1 MSEWQREPDD
11 KTERLL
17 SLTFALLSN
26 SYGFTKDELFGM
38 VREYQHARDEAEAN
52 GTSLDSLNKM
62 FDRDK
67 LDLKKNG
74 VALQTR
80 IPASEGDDN
89 TQTRYYI
96 SQEKFVWPRDF
107 KLSARQMQLLEL
119 ANSVWAR
126 AALAATTNRG
136 MSKLRALGTVGGS
149 VDLTAIAPKLSTH
162 QPSFIPLANAADD
175 RKTVTF
181 NYRKA
186 EDEHETLRKVNPW
199 QLFQIGSQWLLIA
212 WDVEKDERRTF
223 LLKRIVGPVKVL
235 DETFEPVSVSL
246 IETAKADL
254 DAHTASQIAT
264 IRLVEGTAAWTLF
277 DPQGSGVV
285 EHSFEY
291 MDLHLLAEELRE
303 LGDSVEVIAPA
314 ALVEAIRKGLERVVA
329 DHA

>member
-1 MSEWQREPDD
+1 MGEWQREPDD

-17 SLTFALLSN
+17 SLTLALLSN
-26 SYGFTKDELFGM
+26 PYGFTKDELFGM
-38 VREYQHARDEAEAN
+38 VREYQHARDLAEAN
-52 GTSLDSLNKM
+52 GTNLDALNKM

-67 LDLKKNG
+67 TDLKKNG
-74 VALQTR
+74 VALQSR
-80 IPASEGDDN
+80 IPASDGDDN
-89 TQTRYYI
+89 TQTRYFI
-96 SQEKFVWPRDF
+96 SQDKFVWPRDF
-107 KLSARQMQLLEL
+107 KITARQMQLLEL

-126 AALAATTNRG
+126 AALSATTNRG
-136 MSKLRALGTVGGS
+136 MSKLRALGTVGGT

-162 QPSFIPLANAADD
+162 QPCFLPLANAAED
-175 RKTVTF
+175 RTTVTF
-181 NYRKA
+181 SYRKA
-186 EDEHETLRKVNPW
+186 DDEDPTLRTVNPW

-235 DETFEPVSVSL
+235 DASFDPIAAEL
-246 IETAKADL
+246 ISEAKAAL
-254 DAHTASQIAT
+254 EAHTASQVAT
-264 IRLVEGTAAWTLF
+264 IRLVEGSAAWTYF

-303 LGDSVEVIAPA
+303 LGEGVEVVSPPS
-314 ALVEAIRKGLERVVA
+314 LVDAIRKGLERVVA

>member
-1 MSEWQREPDD
+1 MSDWQREPDD

-17 SLTFALLSN
+17 SLTLALLSN
-26 SYGFTKDELFGM
+26 PYGFTKDELFGM

-52 GTSLDSLNKM
+52 GSSLDALNKM

-67 LDLKKNG
+67 NDLKKNG

-80 IPASEGDDN
+80 IPTSEGDDN
-89 TQTRYYI
+89 TQTRYFI

-107 KLSARQMQLLEL
+107 KLSSRQMQLLEL

-126 AALAATTNRG
+126 AALSATTNRG
-136 MSKLRALGTVGGS
+136 MSKLRALGTVGGG

-162 QPSFIPLANAADD
+162 QPCFLPLANAAEEL
-175 RKTVTF
+175 RTVTF
-181 NYRKA
+181 SYRKA
-186 EDEHETLRKVNPW
+186 DEEHATLRKVNPW

-212 WDVEKDERRTF
+212 WDLDKNERRTF
-223 LLKRIVGPVKVL
+223 LLKRIIGPVKVL
-235 DETFEPVSVSL
+235 DETFEPVAPNL
-246 IETAKADL
+246 IAQAKADL
-254 DAHTASQIAT
+254 DQHTASQVAT
-264 IRLVEGTAAWTLF
+264 IRLVEGTAAWTIF

-285 EHSFEY
+285 EHSFEF

-303 LGDSVEVIAPA
+303 LGDSVEVLAPP
-314 ALVEAIRKGLERVVA
+314 ALLDAIRKGLEKVVA